1 MRTVAQ
7 MVGSLPSMWM
17 EVQVPGFIL
26 VQLWLL
32 QAFGEMNQHIE
43 HSFIYL
49 FIICVYVFH
58 FYLCL
63 SHRWKIFENRVILE
77 FSMFQKNLWKKFT
90 EVSRKR

>member
-17 EVQVPGFIL
+17 EVHVPGFIL